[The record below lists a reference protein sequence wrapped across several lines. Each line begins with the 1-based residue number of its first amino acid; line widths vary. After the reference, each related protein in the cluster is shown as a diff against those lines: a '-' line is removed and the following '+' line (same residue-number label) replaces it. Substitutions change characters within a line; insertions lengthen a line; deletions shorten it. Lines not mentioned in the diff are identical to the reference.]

1 MQLENIKIGI
11 TNHEANREMAMPRL
25 QHMPC
30 HNVKSIFNTH
40 HAEAHSPSN
49 IWLSH
54 ADVAQAVAPTSSISK
69 QQVEGIVKLE
79 FDFISPAKLI
89 SFVKVSEEN
98 LKFLTQS
105 NGAASRLADVFT
117 KSDEIRVCKMIVEVL
132 DLISLEICTIEK
144 LKDLFFKI
152 VDRKKYL
159 STFTTVLRKKKHR
172 IEGEIRQ
179 YPEVVE
185 FWDYGF
191 NIIGEEDGE
200 GVIFKRK
207 TRRNEIKNMKRTFCI
222 ELNTVVGQGWGECM
236 NPKFIHQLHM
246 RPSLVTN
253 ICLEY

>member
-1 MQLENIKIGI
+1 ME
-11 TNHEANREMAMPRL
+11 E
-25 QHMPC
+25 
-30 HNVKSIFNTH
+30 
-40 HAEAHSPSN
+40 
-49 IWLSH
+49 
-54 ADVAQAVAPTSSISK
+54 
-69 QQVEGIVKLE
+69 IVKLE

-89 SFVKVSEEN
+89 GFVKVSEEN

-105 NGAASRLADVFT
+105 NGAASRLVDVFT

-144 LKDLFFKI
+144 LKDLFLKS
-152 VDRKKYL
+152 VDRKNYL

-191 NIIGEEDGE
+191 NIIGEEDG
-200 GVIFKRK
+200 FKRK

-222 ELNTVVGQGWGECM
+222 ELNTVVGQGWGECI
-236 NPKFIHQLHM
+236 NSKFMHQLHM